1 MKVKIFKSEAK
12 GKISAPPS
20 KSVAHRALI
29 CGALSNNS
37 NITNLAF
44 SKDIEATLGCLKA
57 LGAKAE
63 NAENGLS
70 IGSLNPFD
78 PNDNTTLFCNESGST
93 LRFMLPLCML
103 SDKKITLTGSER
115 LFARPLGIY
124 EEIAEQNGIL
134 FEKTKNSVTVCGK
147 LKAGNFKI
155 RGDISSQF
163 ISGLMFALPLLDGD
177 SSIEITHKFESA
189 SYIDITVSAL
199 KTFGIEI
206 KRQKNTFYIT
216 GNQRYQSCNYSVEGD
231 YSNAAFLDGFNLL
244 GGSVSVEGLYEN
256 SLQGDRVYKDIYSAL
271 LKGKKQFD
279 LSDCPDLAPVLFALS
294 SQYGAEFTGT
304 ARLKIKESDRAE
316 AMKKELSKLGVE
328 VEVFENSVS
337 VKKSEI
343 KAPSE
348 PICSHNDHRIVMALA
363 LLLTKTGGIIE
374 GAEAIQK
381 SYPDFFEEIKKLG
394 IEMEIYED

>member
-1 MKVKIFKSEAK
+1 MKVRIFKSEAK
-12 GKISAPPS
+12 GKVVAPPS

-29 CGALSNNS
+29 CGALSQKS
-37 NITNLAF
+37 NIKNLAF

-63 NAENGLS
+63 ETENALS
-70 IGSLNPFD
+70 IGSLNPFEPGD
-78 PNDNTTLFCNESGST
+78 GATLFCNESGST

-103 SDKKITLTGSER
+103 SNKKITLTGSER
-115 LFARPLGIY
+115 LFSRPLSIY

-147 LKAGNFKI
+147 LKAGNYKL

-206 KRQKNTFYIT
+206 KRQKNTYYIN
-216 GNQRYQSCNYSVEGD
+216 GNQRYRSCDYIVEGD
-231 YSNAAFLDGFNLL
+231 FSNAAFLDGFNLL
-244 GGSVSVEGLYEN
+244 GGSVSVEGLNLE
-256 SLQGDRVYKDIYSAL
+256 SKQGDIYPAL
-271 LKGKKQFD
+271 QKGNNRFD

-294 SQYGAEFTGT
+294 SQFGAEFTGT
-304 ARLKIKESDRAE
+304 QRLKIKESDRAE
-316 AMKKELSKLGVE
+316 AMKKELKKLGVE
-328 VEVFENSVS
+328 VEVFDDAVTI
-337 VKKSEI
+337 KKSEL
-343 KAPSE
+343 KAPKE
-348 PICSHNDHRIVMALA
+348 PINCHNDHRIAMAMA

-374 GAEAIQK
+374 NAQAVEK
-381 SYPDFFEEIKKLG
+381 SFPDFFKTIKKLG